1 MWNFNCIRTKYGP
14 AFDLMAFEAQNKDSD
29 WLEVA
34 GTKNASGSFVPLKNQ
49 ARSFLRMAIRKEEAV
64 EKARK
69 DLAQRLGVSTSEIKE
84 QSVEEAEFPDMS
96 LGAPAKDEMSGQ
108 MITTGWRIR
117 LQAGNQ
123 SFEYRASKNQVRLY
137 NYRGENHRI

>member
-1 MWNFNCIRTKYGP
+1 
-14 AFDLMAFEAQNKDSD
+14 
-29 WLEVA
+29 
-34 GTKNASGSFVPLKNQ
+34 
-49 ARSFLRMAIRKEEAV
+49 MAISKEEAV

-69 DLAQRLGVSTSEIKE
+69 DLAQRLGVSASEIKQ

-108 MITTGWRIR
+108 MITRGWRVR

-123 SFEYRASKNQVRLY
+123 TFEYRANKNQIRLFG
-137 NYRGENHRI
+137 YRGENHRI